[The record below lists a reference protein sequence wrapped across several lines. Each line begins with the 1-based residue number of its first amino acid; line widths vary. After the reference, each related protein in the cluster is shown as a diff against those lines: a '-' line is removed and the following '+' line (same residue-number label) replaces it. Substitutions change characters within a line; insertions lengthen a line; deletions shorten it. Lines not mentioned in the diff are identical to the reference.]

1 MNRGISGVNC
11 LPKFFKVYLP
21 DESGDDLELPIS
33 FNSFLPKS
41 LPKNVIVRSIYG
53 NIWKMALKKCCGDI
67 ERFILVNGWKK
78 ILKDENLKGGE
89 FLEFEFDG
97 SWCFNFC
104 IYSRATCKKLRSS
117 VQIKEIDDE
126 SDGED
131 DKNSDGI
138 TFLDDDG
145 QDYDDEDKSSD
156 NIIVLDDDD
165 DDDISDVQDYNEE
178 DTSSEDITALD
189 DADNDDIS
197 DVQDYGEEDISSE
210 DIIVI
215 DDDDDDDDDHDDEKE
230 RWRGVKKERK
240 EKGSS
245 GEHDRHYRDNHM
257 NPFFTVNQHRQIKYN
272 LLRIPTKVITK
283 YGLHFPEFI
292 NLIDPLEKMFG
303 KLKRKV
309 EGQAIKGFRSIIRR
323 NNVKLTDK
331 VICELVKEMDG
342 LVREIK
348 VHVIR
353 G

>member
-1 MNRGISGVNC
+1 MNRGNSGGNC

-53 NIWKMALKKCCGDI
+53 NIWKMALKKCCGHV
-67 ERFILVNGWKK
+67 ERFTMVNGWKK
-78 ILKDENLKGGE
+78 IVKNEDLKGGE

-104 IYSRATCKKLRSS
+104 IYGRATFKKLRSS
-117 VQIKEIDDE
+117 VQIGDIEDE

-131 DKNSDGI
+131 DKHS
-138 TFLDDDG
+138 DDDHG
-145 QDYDDEDKSSD
+145 IDDQDYGDEDKSSES
-156 NIIVLDDDD
+156 IIVLD

-189 DADNDDIS
+189 DADNDDIK

-215 DDDDDDDDDHDDEKE
+215 DDDDHADDEKE

-245 GEHDRHYRDNHM
+245 GEHDRHYLDNHM

-283 YGLHFPEFI
+283 SGLHFPEFI

-309 EGQAIKGFRSIIRR
+309 EGQTIKGFRSIIRR

>member
-1 MNRGISGVNC
+1 GISGDDC

-21 DESGDDLELPIS
+21 DESGDDLEIPIS

-53 NIWKMALKKCCGDI
+53 NFWKMALRKCCGET
-67 ERFILVNGWKK
+67 ERFFMVNGWKK

-104 IYSRATCKKLRSS
+104 IYGRATCKKLRSS
-117 VQIKEIDDE
+117 VQIGDNEDE

-131 DKNSDGI
+131 DKHSDDI
-138 TFLDDDG
+138 TVLDDDD
-145 QDYDDEDKSSD
+145 QDYGDEDKSSES
-156 NIIVLDDDD
+156 IIVLD

-178 DTSSEDITALD
+178 ETSSEAITALD
-189 DADNDDIS
+189 DADNDDIN
-197 DVQDYGEEDISSE
+197 DVQDYVEEDTSSE

-215 DDDDDDDDDHDDEKE
+215 DDDDDDQNYGDDDHAEDENE
-230 RWRGVKKERK
+230 RWRGVSTERK
-240 EKGSS
+240 KKGSS
-245 GEHDRHYRDNHM
+245 GEHDRHYLDNHM
-257 NPFFTVNQHRQIKYN
+257 NPFFRVNQHRQIKYN

-283 YGLHFPEFI
+283 HGLHFSEFI

-309 EGQAIKGFRSIIRR
+309 EGQTIKGFRSIIRR

-331 VICELVKEMDG
+331 VICELEKEMDG

>member
-1 MNRGISGVNC
+1 MNRGISVDDC

-21 DESGDDLELPIS
+21 DDSGDDLELPIS

-53 NIWKMALKKCCGDI
+53 NIWKVAFRKFCGDS
-67 ERFILVNGWKK
+67 ERFVMVNGWKK
-78 ILKDENLKGGE
+78 IVKDEDLKGGE

-104 IYSRATCKKLRSS
+104 IYGRATCKRLRSS
-117 VQIKEIDDE
+117 VQI
-126 SDGED
+126 
-131 DKNSDGI
+131 
-138 TFLDDDG
+138 T
-145 QDYDDEDKSSD
+145 
-156 NIIVLDDDD
+156 VLDDNDDGFNDDQDYGEEVKSSENFIVLD

-189 DADNDDIS
+189 DADNDDIN
-197 DVQDYGEEDISSE
+197 DVQDYVEEDTSSE

-215 DDDDDDDDDHDDEKE
+215 DDDDDDDDQDYGDDDHADVEKE
-230 RWRGVKKERK
+230 RWRGVKTEKK
-240 EKGSS
+240 KKGSS
-245 GEHDRHYRDNHM
+245 GEHDRQYLDNHM

-272 LLRIPTKVITK
+272 MLRIPTKVITK

-292 NLIDPLEKMFG
+292 NLIDPLEKNFG

-309 EGQAIKGFRSIIRR
+309 KGQTIKGFRSIIRR
-323 NNVKLTDK
+323 NNVKLNDK
-331 VICELVKEMDG
+331 VICELEKEMDG